1 MNHQDNLFKEFESV
15 SAEAWLAKI
24 TVDLKGKDPNALNHE
39 VGEHLIL
46 SPFHH
51 ADTMAK
57 AVGPIVRASEGNEW
71 LIGESFTLKENLKS
85 TNQSILHA
93 LENGVQAIKITIDR
107 ALNAR
112 DLAALFNRIEPAY
125 IHIHFKI
132 SESIDPIPVLSEF
145 VEVLSTKKGDK
156 NKFFGSIDVV
166 ETHYQ
171 KLEKWTTAH
180 LPNFKTWCIN
190 GSLGDP
196 IDQLTGMIREG
207 VEGLTKSED
216 IAIAD
221 QMVFNVKIGTDF
233 FLEIARLRALRI
245 VWANVLKS
253 YGLKPTIFPTITV
266 EFDPGSQTDDP
277 NQNMIKAT
285 TMAMSAAI
293 GGADLLVVLPADP
306 KEEDATGFYRRIARN
321 VQHILKMES
330 FLDRVSD
337 IAGGSYYIETL
348 TTKIGEAVWKNLSV

>member
-1 MNHQDNLFKEFESV
+1 MDHQDNLFKEFESV
-15 SAEAWLAKI
+15 SAETWLAKI
-24 TVDLKGKDPNALNHE
+24 TSDLKGKDPNSLNHG
-39 VGEHLIL
+39 VGEGLIL

-51 ADTMAK
+51 ADTMTTTA
-57 AVGPIVRASEGNEW
+57 GTIVRKSAGNEW
-71 LIGESFTLKENLKS
+71 LIGESFMLKENLKL

-107 ALNAR
+107 ALNAS
-112 DLAALFNRIEPAY
+112 DFTQLFNRIEPAY
-125 IHIHFKI
+125 IHTHFKI
-132 SESIDPIPVLSEF
+132 SDAIDPISVLSEF
-145 VEVLSTKKGDK
+145 AEILANKKGDK
-156 NKFFGSIDVV
+156 NAFGGSIDVV
-166 ETHYQ
+166 VTDYQ
-171 KLEKWTTAH
+171 ILKKWTTKH

-190 GSLGDP
+190 GPLGDP
-196 IDQLTGMIREG
+196 INQLTSMIRQG

-216 IAIAD
+216 TAIVE
-221 QMVFNVKIGTDF
+221 QVVFKIKIGTDF

-253 YGLKPTIFPTITV
+253 YGLEPTIFPKIMV

-285 TMAMSAAI
+285 TMAMAAAI
-293 GGADLLVVLPADP
+293 GGADLLVVLPADSS
-306 KEEDATGFYRRIARN
+306 DADSTGFYRRIARN

-337 IAGGSYYIETL
+337 IAGGSYYVETL
-348 TTKIGEAVWKNLSV
+348 TTKIGEAVWKNLSN